1 MQNVTYAGPDRGLL
15 DVLFGTGKAEE
26 KSEGGDFGNLM
37 NLIKSLNAKEEDSRT
52 DQETVPG
59 KGGVDYLAVGMPGFL
74 NLAQPGQVAAA
85 AEKDA
90 EGVTAEAAASV
101 MANLM
106 PAPQPQLPTTEAMPS
121 LETVD
126 AGRVNGMLK
135 EKSLQPLTSAEM
147 DLLQRVNEKVAELNE
162 ETQAGQ
168 PSRAMQQLLSEVQAA
183 NEGMNG
189 PEAEMPAMT
198 QAETQFVSEL
208 NRRGVD
214 AQAIRGDEAAKPA
227 SEAPLK
233 GADKFVST
241 ESYLQMH
248 TQTQGSAPKGKDA
261 AKADVTEGDPRNVA
275 QAAPKRVS
283 VEAVAE
289 KGAKAKDLFSGLG
302 RDSQVAGKD
311 GDEKKGDAAA
321 PFSHDL
327 LQSLKS
333 GSGEGNVKEVFL
345 NGTNPQALRSG
356 LVGEV
361 NQQVSLTAL
370 KGGGEMRLV
379 IRPDGLGEVKLKV
392 EAKDGKV
399 GVHVTAENEEVAKA
413 LKSGSHDL
421 ESSLRDQNLSL
432 AKFEVAVKS
441 DAPVA
446 STDTRSNLSDQ
457 FLGSNRDQGGFDQ
470 NFQGF
475 NQGRHDEGRFGSW
488 DGQQRQPSPG
498 RMADDTGVNQR
509 GYAAA
514 RKGNSP
520 ANQAAR
526 DGSRRLDV
534 VA

>member
-1 MQNVTYAGPDRGLL
+1 MEMQNITSAGPDRGLL

-26 KSEGGDFGNLM
+26 KSEGGFGNLM
-37 NLIKSLNAKEEDSRT
+37 ELIKNLKAKEEDSRT
-52 DQETVPG
+52 DQETVLG
-59 KGGVDYLAVGMPGFL
+59 KGAVDYRAVGMPGAFL
-74 NLAQPGQVAAA
+74 DLVQPGQVAAA
-85 AEKDA
+85 EEKDA
-90 EGVTAEAAASV
+90 EAASSLMAGMMPGAQPKLPSAEA
-101 MANLM
+101 MH
-106 PAPQPQLPTTEAMPS
+106 S

-126 AGRVNGMLK
+126 AGQVNGMLK

-147 DLLQRVNEKVAELNE
+147 DLLPRVNEKVAELNQ
-162 ETQAGQ
+162 ETSAG
-168 PSRAMQQLLSEVQAA
+168 PSKAMQQLLSEVQAA

-189 PEAEMPAMT
+189 PVAGMPASQT
-198 QAETQFVSEL
+198 EAQFVSEL

-214 AQAIRGDEAAKPA
+214 AQAIRGDEAAKAA
-227 SEAPLK
+227 SEAPVK

-248 TQTQGSAPKGKDA
+248 SQTQNSAPKGKEA
-261 AKADVTEGDPRNVA
+261 AQADVKEGDPRIAGQVGA
-275 QAAPKRVS
+275 KLES
-283 VEAVAE
+283 VEAVVE
-289 KGAKAKDLFSGLG
+289 KGSKGKDLFAGLG

-311 GDEKKGDAAA
+311 GDEKKADAAA

-327 LQSLKS
+327 LQSLK
-333 GSGEGNVKEVFL
+333 GGGEGNVKEVFL
-345 NGTNPQALRSG
+345 SGTSPQALRSG
-356 LVGEV
+356 LVGEM
-361 NQQVSLTAL
+361 NQQVSLTAV

-392 EAKDGKV
+392 EAKDGKI

-421 ESSLRDQNLSL
+421 ESSLRDQNLTL
-432 AKFEVAVKS
+432 LKFEVAVKS

-457 FLGSNRDQGGFDQ
+457 FLGSNRDQGSFEQ
-470 NFQGF
+470 QFQGF

-488 DGQQRQPSPG
+488 DGQQRQPSSG
-498 RMADDTGVNQR
+498 RTAEDTGVNQR

-514 RKGNSP
+514 RKVGS
-520 ANQAAR
+520 AMNQAAR